1 MIMESSAKSVTFQVD
16 HLKMER
22 GIYVP
27 LCEKVGG
34 VPVLTYDI
42 RVRKPYADAPMTES
56 QAHTVEHMLATGLR
70 QLNVPGIQVIYFGPM
85 GCMTGFYLLLA
96 GEITSVQAAV
106 FIRRGVENALAMPEV
121 PANNKIQCGNC
132 LTLGTVDEVRE
143 ILNTILSFC
152 KDAEETG
159 EFSKYIYLD

>member
-1 MIMESSAKSVTFQVD
+1 MESPVKSVTFQVD

-27 LCEKVGG
+27 MCEKVGT
-34 VPVLTYDI
+34 VPVFTYDI
-42 RVRKPYADAPMTES
+42 RVRKPYSDPPMTEG

-96 GEITSVQAAV
+96 GNISTVQAAS
-106 FIRRGVENALAMPEV
+106 FIRQG
-121 PANNKIQCGNC
+121 
-132 LTLGTVDEVRE
+132 
-143 ILNTILSFC
+143 
-152 KDAEETG
+152 
-159 EFSKYIYLD
+159 